1 MSVSLAAG
9 SGQPKTTGLS
19 DIVSQGYEVELTD
32 NRTHNWCSKFTGA
45 QQIAIDT
52 AVGPEQS
59 TPSRERLP
67 VRTSARGDSLP
78 DNGDGRGAPYWI
90 TLPILGGETPETTYS
105 NDLISPDLFSVS
117 NVGKPRTQVRKYR
130 WPTVTNSTF
139 TEGRLKN
146 VSVGGAVCWE
156 DKGSIGFYGAA
167 PSTLPGSFRGVV
179 LALDP
184 PPPIFDPARYDFDLS
199 AGYRFNLLND
209 RARANVQLNGRNA
222 FEDGRLRAVAGNPD
236 GSIYAWRIVEP
247 RRFILSAPFD
257 H

>member
-90 TLPILGGETPETTYS
+90 TLPILGGDTPETTYS

-139 TEGRLKN
+139 TEGRLKC
-146 VSVGGAVCWE
+146 VSVGGAVDRE
-156 DKGSIGFYGAA
+156 DQGSIGCFGTG

-184 PPPIFDPARYDFDLS
+184 PPPRSSIPPATT
-199 AGYRFNLLND
+199 
-209 RARANVQLNGRNA
+209 
-222 FEDGRLRAVAGNPD
+222 
-236 GSIYAWRIVEP
+236 SISPPATASTCSTIAPAPTSSSMAATRSRTAASGPSPAIP
-247 RRFILSAPFD
+247 TAPFTRGALSSRVASS
-257 H
+257 